1 MRVVKKCG
9 RVYGGE
15 CGKVRWCVG
24 IGEGRGTGVW
34 QGKVGECIE
43 ESGRV
48 YRVSEEKCVG

>member
-1 MRVVKKCG
+1 MGVSV
-9 RVYGGE
+9 
-15 CGKVRWCVG
+15 GKCVG
-24 IGEGRGTGVW
+24 VKREVREVW

>member
-15 CGKVRWCVG
+15 CAKVRWCVG
-24 IGEGRGTGVW
+24 IGEVRGVW
-34 QGKVGECIE
+34 QGEVGECIE